1 MQNWKISLMAC
12 FDTACMWTDEEG
24 LQCEFFHI
32 YVICMCRLR
41 NHLIT
46 LRWDAIAA
54 SNYTSRTLKMEKK
67 GKNGTQF
74 VFCKCIIRFF
84 LSCAK
89 TTLEI
94 DLAEGFQMIHV
105 NGRRHFFCGSHVNF
119 LGKPWKYFWHVAV
132 SARKVDF

>member
-1 MQNWKISLMAC
+1 MGKRALKNGVFYFWRCYIYQSLKRGKVRHLMATLIWTYI
-12 FDTACMWTDEEG
+12 FSYAKLKDFTYGLLDTACMWTDEEV

-32 YVICMCRLR
+32 YIICVCRLR

-54 SNYTSRTLKMEKK
+54 SNYTSRTLKTEKK

-84 LSCAK
+84 FSVVQKQHLR
-89 TTLEI
+89 LI
-94 DLAEGFQMIHV
+94 
-105 NGRRHFFCGSHVNF
+105 
-119 LGKPWKYFWHVAV
+119 
-132 SARKVDF
+132 